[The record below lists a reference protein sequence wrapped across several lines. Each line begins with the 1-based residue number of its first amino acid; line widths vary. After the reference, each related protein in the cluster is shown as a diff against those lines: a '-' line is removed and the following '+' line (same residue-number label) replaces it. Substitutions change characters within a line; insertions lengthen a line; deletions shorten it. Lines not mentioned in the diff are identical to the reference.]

1 LKTLRRFTFYLLPL
15 LCTLGLAGCG
25 KKAVERNVDENKPL
39 SEVRA
44 EAEKMSVDELRDMA
58 VKYKEAMASKMAEVD
73 KLTVKLTS
81 VLIGENRGSERKEF
95 TAEMESLN
103 KSLSA
108 LGERFQVYYD
118 KLKEKGG
125 DLSGL
130 EAEGP

>member
-1 LKTLRRFTFYLLPL
+1 
-15 LCTLGLAGCG
+15 LGLAGCG

-95 TAEMESLN
+95 TAEMENLN